1 MEILW
6 IRAEGITEPHS
17 CCAVWDEEGEI
28 CNFQNQGKKLCM
40 SLCHVSPPTLVTH
53 HVITVTKCE
62 EELRT
67 VRLGAIKTDAANN
80 GKHEAP
86 NLISHSHIVSPIHR

>member
-1 MEILW
+1 MISLLAGLVQGGHLVVSSLGGEVRPAPGFQLLLLLLLGAL
-6 IRAEGITEPHS
+6 R
-17 CCAVWDEEGEI
+17 EE
-28 CNFQNQGKKLCM
+28 LA
-40 SLCHVSPPTLVTH
+40 SLVTS
-53 HVITVTKCE
+53 ISVTRLSE